1 MEKPSQLVRAFFA
14 YKLMRRGILT
24 VFFLAIVGSN
34 IPYAQDAKFQSGYVI
49 DQNQDTIFGQIRVYR
64 NQIIRTS
71 TLPVIFK
78 SERFI
83 FKKRF
88 GPNEILGYGINN
100 EHYISLA
107 VSTRVDKLKITHA
120 IDESS
125 Q

>member
-1 MEKPSQLVRAFFA
+1 
-14 YKLMRRGILT
+14 MRRGILT